1 MPSIRE
7 TDGADDVQVIVHALR
22 RQLGSQE
29 QGQAGTQY
37 VRLEPYLLNLDAS
50 VANSSIGIAIQVSA
64 CAAPPGA
71 NDRGIPAAVFSSGA
85 S

>member
-1 MPSIRE
+1 MPSIPE
-7 TDGADDVQVIVHALR
+7 AGGAEDVQVIVRALR
-22 RQLGSQE
+22 RQLGLQE
-29 QGQAGTQY
+29 QGQAGTQH
-37 VRLEPYLLNLDAS
+37 VRQAPYLLNLDAS
-50 VANSSIGIAIQVSA
+50 VANSSIGIAVQVSA